1 MPIDPTR
8 ALAFDLVT
16 AVLDRQTTLDAALT
30 ALRGNAD
37 PRDRAAAH
45 RIAATVLRYLGSLDA
60 MIEAHVQRAPP
71 PPVQHILRIGA
82 AQSLYLGTSP
92 HAAVTTAVELARTRG
107 LGKFTGMVNA
117 VLRRVS
123 EAGPDGLASLDLPRL
138 DTPSWLWSSWGPR
151 ARDIALGH
159 RSEAPLDLSLKPG
172 SAAPEGA
179 ILLPTGTARLP
190 AGTDVTAL
198 PGFAAGTFW
207 VQDAAAA
214 LPARLFGDVAGQR
227 VLDLCAAPGGK
238 TMQLA
243 AAGAQVTALDR
254 DPKRVARLTSNLHR
268 LGLTADIRIADAL
281 SASTSDHF
289 PLILLDAPCSAT
301 GTIRRHPEIMH
312 LRRQSDV
319 INRTIIQDQLIDA
332 AIARLA
338 PGGTLVYA
346 VCSLQTQEGSDRV
359 KAALRRHDLVIDPI
373 QPSELPGLDAAIT
386 KSGTFQTDPG
396 FWPAQGGIDGFFVAR
411 LKRNSNS

>member
-92 HAAVTTAVELARTRG
+92 HAAVTTAVELARSRG

-123 EAGPDGLASLDLPRL
+123 EAGPEGLAGLDLPRL
-138 DTPSWLWSSWGPR
+138 DTPSWLWASWGAR

-172 SAAPEGA
+172 SPAPDGA

-268 LGLTADIRIADAL
+268 LGLTAEIRIADAL
-281 SASTSDHF
+281 TASMSEPF

-301 GTIRRHPEIMH
+301 GTIRRHPEILH
-312 LRRQSDV
+312 LRRQSNV
-319 INRTIIQDQLIDA
+319 IDCSLIQDRLIDA
-332 AIARLA
+332 AIANLA
-338 PGGTLVYA
+338 SGGTLVYA
-346 VCSLQTQEGSDRV
+346 VCSLQKEEGFDRV
-359 KAALRRHDLVIDPI
+359 NAALQRHDLVIDPI
-373 QPSELPGLDAAIT
+373 RPAELPGLSTALI
-386 KSGTFQTDPG
+386 GPGMIQTDPG
-396 FWPAQGGIDGFFVAR
+396 LWLDQGGIDGFFAAR
-411 LKRNSNS
+411 LRRR